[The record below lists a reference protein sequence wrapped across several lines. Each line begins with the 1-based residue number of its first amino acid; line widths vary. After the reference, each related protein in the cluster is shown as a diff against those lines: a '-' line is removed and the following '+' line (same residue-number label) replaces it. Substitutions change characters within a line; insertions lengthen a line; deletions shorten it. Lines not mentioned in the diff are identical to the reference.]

1 MELQIAPSGISQGF
15 TVLLLYNIFQIF
27 IYIYIYIC
35 VVLIISIYKLAFEHN
50 LEENISKEKKK
61 KTKHFH
67 AKHISFC

>member
-1 MELQIAPSGISQGF
+1 LELQIAPSGISQGF